1 MEWLNFTLALTAFM
15 ASHLLSAL
23 PGLRAALVTRLGRRG
38 YGAGYG
44 LLSLALFAWVVVAAR
59 QAPFVSLWEQ
69 RLWMRWLVN
78 LAMPLALLLVCLGA
92 AAPNPLSLGGR
103 ATGFD
108 PARPGIAGVVRHPLL
123 WALALW
129 ALAHLLVNGDLAHV
143 VMFGLFAAY
152 ALAGMAMLDARKRRL
167 LGPAVWVTRASGT
180 SNLPFAGNWHGF
192 RPGWGRLAVAT
203 LLWMGLLH
211 AHLPVIGVS
220 PLP

>member
-1 MEWLNFTLALTAFM
+1 MEWLNFTLALCVFM

-23 PGLRAALVTRLGRRG
+23 PGLRGALVARLGRGG

-44 LLSLALFAWVVVAAR
+44 LLSVALLAWVVVAAGR
-59 QAPFVSLWEQ
+59 APFVSLWDQ
-69 RLWMRWLVN
+69 TVWMRWLAN
-78 LAMPLALLLVCLGA
+78 LAMPLAVLLLCLGA

-103 ATGFD
+103 SAGFD

-123 WALALW
+123 WALLLW
-129 ALAHLLVNGDLAHV
+129 ALAHLMVNGDLAHV

-152 ALAGMAMLDARKRRL
+152 ALAGMAMIDARKRRQM
-167 LGPAVWVTRASGT
+167 GAAVWLTRASAT
-180 SNLPFAGNWHGF
+180 SNLPFAGNWRSY
-192 RPGWGRLAVAT
+192 RPDWRRLT
-203 LLWMGLLH
+203 LAIVIWVGLLH

>member
-1 MEWLNFTLALTAFM
+1 MEWLNFTLALTTFM

-23 PGLRAALVTRLGRRG
+23 PGLRAALVARLGQRG

-44 LLSLALFAWVVVAAR
+44 LLSLALFVWVVVAAG
-59 QAPFVSLWEQ
+59 QAPFVPLWDQ
-69 RLWMRWLVN
+69 TPWMRWLIN
-78 LAMPLALLLVCLGA
+78 LAMPLAVLLVCLGI

-108 PARPGIAGVVRHPLL
+108 PARPGIVGVVRHPLL
-123 WALALW
+123 WGLALW

-143 VMFGLFAAY
+143 AMFGLFAGY

-167 LGPAVWVTRASGT
+167 LGPEVWVTRASGT
-180 SNLPFAGNWHGF
+180 SNLPFAGNWRGY
-192 RPGWGRLAVAT
+192 RPDWRRVVVA
-203 LLWMGLLH
+203 LVLWMGLLH